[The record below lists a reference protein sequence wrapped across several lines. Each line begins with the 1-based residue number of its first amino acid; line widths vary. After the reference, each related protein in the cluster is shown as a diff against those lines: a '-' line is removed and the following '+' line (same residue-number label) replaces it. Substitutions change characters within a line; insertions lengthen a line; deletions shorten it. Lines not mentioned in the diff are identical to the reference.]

1 MKTLPPVKDLRVFMA
16 LICLI
21 CVAIYFSPLAK
32 NIAHWVK
39 QDQLININDQ
49 YLAERERQD
58 RDNILMLAEINAF
71 LAVLQSSEVG
81 ISLFVDVQVTI
92 GHSISALKEL
102 TDRALESTL
111 ISMTS
116 VVGLRWILKL
126 ADYLAPAF
134 FIIWLMG
141 MSVYLLA
148 SWLGLTQGQ
157 SGEVGKRALGLSF
170 VLFFMLHIML
180 PYSVYLSSLISH
192 PVLSAP
198 EQEKNTSLKNFHQ
211 HVVKSSHSTSF
222 KDKAEKDIKQFETTL
237 VQLPKKIESMTHY
250 VVEHWVFNLLR
261 HLFIPFALLI
271 LMHIITQRG
280 LRWIVFRR

>member
-1 MKTLPPVKDLRVFMA
+1 MKTLPSVKDSRVFMA
-16 LICLI
+16 MICLI

-32 NIAHWVK
+32 NIADWAK
-39 QDQLININDQ
+39 QDQLIDINDL

-92 GHSISALKEL
+92 GHSISVLKEL
-102 TDRALESTL
+102 TDRAFESTL

-116 VVGLRWILKL
+116 IVGLRWILKL

-141 MSVYLLA
+141 LSVYLLA

-157 SGEVGKRALGLSF
+157 SGKVGKRALGLSF
-170 VLFFMLHIML
+170 VLFLMLHIML

-198 EQEKNTSLKNFHQ
+198 EQEKNSSLKNFHQ
-211 HVVKSSHSTSF
+211 HLVKPSHSMSF

-237 VQLPKKIESMTHY
+237 VQLPKKIESMTYY

-261 HLFIPFALLI
+261 HILIPFALLI
-271 LMHIITQRG
+271 LMHVITKRG
-280 LRWIVFRR
+280 LQWIVFRR